1 MSRRSVWRR
10 RAPGA
15 AAALAFL
22 IAVAF
27 AAPAA
32 QAAWGPA
39 FEFTKPGS
47 LDLIPAQLA
56 LAPSG
61 ASAAAFGVQDVDT
74 PGDSQAYVTS
84 RSARGVVGN
93 PLAIGSAQ
101 EVIGLGYDGSALE
114 LLTGTAPSS
123 LACCSAVQAVRL
135 TGGGAVGRPRTLV
148 GGLTGPAYGQLLTLG
163 NGGMLA
169 SVATERAVWVVQSSR
184 GDRFG
189 SQHRLGS
196 ASQIPQSMASA
207 WLGGESTIVAW
218 TSAKGPTGVAE
229 PRTINFALGS
239 RRGAP
244 SKVKSLLTVPGGHR
258 IDQLE
263 VARRGSG
270 ATVAWVESWDDRRGN
285 FHSEVRAADVAA
297 NPGIRTLAGSSA
309 PASGVDIAADAA
321 GDQEVS
327 WKSCRPNGSCTVS
340 VAVRGAKSTFGPYSS
355 FGQIDPAQT
364 ASVAV
369 GPAGRTIVAWIRSG
383 RPMAAVGSAGNRR
396 FGAVRTLS
404 SRALF
409 ASDLTVAYGP
419 RRTAIAAWSQ
429 GTLNPSVVGAAYTG

>member
-1 MSRRSVWRR
+1 V
-10 RAPGA
+10 A
-15 AAALAFL
+15 ACAVALLAALA
-22 IAVAF
+22 V

-32 QAAWGPA
+32 QAAWGSP

-47 LDLIPAQLA
+47 MDLIPTQLA
-56 LAPSG
+56 LAPNG
-61 ASAAAFGVQDVDT
+61 AAAAAFGVQDVDT
-74 PGDSQAYVTS
+74 PGDSQAFVAP
-84 RSARGVVGN
+84 RSARGTVGN

-101 EVIGLGYDGSALE
+101 QVIALSYDGSALE
-114 LLTGTAPSS
+114 LLTGAAPGS

-135 TGGGAVGRPRTLV
+135 TAGGTLQRPRTLI
-148 GGLTGPAYGQLLTLG
+148 GGLTGPTYGQLLSLG
-163 NGGMLA
+163 DGGMLA

-218 TSAKGPTGVAE
+218 TSAKGPTGVAD
-229 PRTINFALGS
+229 PRTISYALGS

-244 SKVKSLLTVPGGHR
+244 SKVKSLLTVPGSHR
-258 IDQLE
+258 IDQLA

-270 ATVAWVESWDDRRGN
+270 ATVAWAESWYDRRGG
-285 FHSEVRAADVAA
+285 FHSEVRAADVGA
-297 NPGIRTLAGSSA
+297 NPGIRTLAGSTA

-321 GDQEVS
+321 GDQGIS
-327 WKSCRPNGSCTVS
+327 WNSCRPNGSCTVS
-340 VAVRGAKSTFGPYSS
+340 VAVRGARSPFGAFTTFGQVDP
-355 FGQIDPAQT
+355 GQTPAVT
-364 ASVAV
+364 I
-369 GPAGRTIVAWIRSG
+369 GPDGQAIVAWIRSG
-383 RPMAAVGSAGNRR
+383 RPMAAVGSARNRR
-396 FGAVRTLS
+396 FGASRPLS
-404 SRALF
+404 GRAEF

-419 RRTAIAAWSQ
+419 RRQALAAWSQ